1 MTIFDKQKFI
11 RQFGQNGLQMDF
23 NAAINPLFRQFCGKN
38 NFKLVFKKNDNDI
51 YELLVIAICE
61 I

>member
-11 RQFGQNGLQMDF
+11 RQFGQNGLQLDF
-23 NAAINPLFRQFCGKN
+23 NAAISPWFRQFCGKN
-38 NFKLVFKKNDNDI
+38 NFKLVFKKNDKDI